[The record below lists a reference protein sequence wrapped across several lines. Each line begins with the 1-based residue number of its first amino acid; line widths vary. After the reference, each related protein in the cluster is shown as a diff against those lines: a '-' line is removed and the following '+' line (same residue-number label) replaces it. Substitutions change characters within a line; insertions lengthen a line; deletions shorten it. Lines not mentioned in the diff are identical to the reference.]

1 MQETKIW
8 QLMDLLRTT
17 AAWFEQKQ
25 VSEPRLGA
33 ELLLAHV
40 LGEERMQL
48 YLQHDRPLSS
58 GELDRYRELCRKRAQ
73 GYPVQYLAGEQFFY
87 GYRFMV
93 DARVLIP
100 RPETELVVEYA
111 ADMLSCK
118 PAGGEEYSI
127 LDVGTGSGCIAI
139 TLARLLPAAKVDA
152 VDLSDDALNV
162 ARENARQ
169 LGVDAQLSFI
179 QDDLFSDSFLEG
191 RDGYDMLV
199 SNPPYI
205 PDSEWETLQS
215 EVKLHEPR
223 LALTVPDGIECY
235 RALAG
240 HALRLL
246 RPGGVLCFELHA
258 DGASSV
264 RELLEAAGYTDIT
277 LEKDYSGHDRV
288 MLARRSD
295 EL

>member
-17 AAWFEQKQ
+17 AAWFEQKH
-25 VSEPRLGA
+25 VSEPRLSA

-40 LGEERMQL
+40 LGEDRMQL
-48 YLQHDRPLSS
+48 YLQHDRPVSP
-58 GELDRYRELCRKRAQ
+58 GELDLYRELCRKRAL
-73 GYPVQYLAGEQFFY
+73 GHPVQYLAGEQFFY
-87 GYRFMV
+87 GKRFLV

-100 RPETELVVEYA
+100 RPETELVVEHGA
-111 ADMLSCK
+111 AYLSRFHG
-118 PAGGEEYSI
+118 GGEDISI
-127 LDVGTGSGCIAI
+127 LDAGTGSGCIAI
-139 TLARLLPAAKVDA
+139 TLALLIPTARIDA
-152 VDLSDDALNV
+152 VDISDDALDV

-169 LGVDAQLSFI
+169 LGVDARISFSR
-179 QDDLFSDSFLEG
+179 DDLFSDSFLEG
-191 RDGYDMLV
+191 RGGYDMLV

-205 PDSEWETLQS
+205 PDSEWDTLQP

-223 LALTVPDGIECY
+223 LALTVPDGNECY
-235 RALAG
+235 QALAR

-258 DGASSV
+258 AGASSV
-264 RELLEAAGYTDIT
+264 GEILEAAGYTDID

-288 MLARRSD
+288 MMARK
-295 EL
+295 